1 MARDRISDVQAFL
14 AVARERSFSKAA
26 TKLGLSPSSLS
37 HTVRS
42 LEESLGVR
50 LLTRTT
56 RSVSPTEAGARLI
69 ESVGPRLAEV
79 EAELT
84 AVGEFAVRP
93 QGTVRITS
101 TDYALDTVVW
111 PRLAKVLPAYPDLNV
126 EVTIDYGLR
135 DVVAERY
142 DLGVR
147 NGDQV
152 AKDMIAVRIAPDR
165 RMVIVGAPSYFER
178 AARPKKPAD
187 LLAHNCVALRFASG
201 GLYAWELKKGKREIQ
216 VRAEGQVVFNGS
228 YQLLNAALSGIGLA
242 FVPEDLAGPHVAAGR
257 LQYVMEDW
265 FPTFPGL
272 HVYYAS
278 RRQPSRGVEVVVE
291 ALRYSAMAGSASGTH

>member
-1 MARDRISDVQAFL
+1 MARDRISDVLAFL

-26 TKLGLSPSSLS
+26 MKLGVSPSSLS

-56 RSVSPTEAGARLI
+56 RSVSATQAGERLLQ
-69 ESVGPRLAEV
+69 SVGPRLAEV
-79 EAELT
+79 EAELA
-84 AVGEFAVRP
+84 AVGEFAVKP
-93 QGTVRITS
+93 KGTVRITS
-101 TDYALDTVVW
+101 TDYAADTAIW
-111 PRLAKVLPAYPDLNV
+111 PRLSKVLPDYPDLRV
-126 EVTIDYGLR
+126 EVTIDYGLT

-147 NGDQV
+147 NGDQI
-152 AKDMIAVRIAPDR
+152 AQDMIAVRIGPDR

-178 AARPKKPAD
+178 APKPRKPDD
-187 LLAHNCVALRFASG
+187 LLKHNCLALRFASG
-201 GLYAWELKKGKREIQ
+201 GLYAWELKKGKRELQ
-216 VRAEGQVVFNGS
+216 VRVEGQVVFNGS
-228 YQLLNAALSGIGLA
+228 YQILNAALTGNGLA
-242 FVPEDLAGPHVAAGR
+242 FMPEDMATPHVEAGR
-257 LQYVMEDW
+257 LQLVMEDW

-278 RRQPSRGVEVVVE
+278 RRQPSRGVELVVE
-291 ALRYSAMAGSASGTH
+291 SLRDGL

>member
-26 TKLGLSPSSLS
+26 AKLGLAPSSLS
-37 HTVRS
+37 HTIRC
-42 LEESLGVR
+42 LEQSLGVR

-69 ESVGPRLAEV
+69 DSVGPRLAEV

-84 AVGEFAVRP
+84 AVSEFAVKP
-93 QGTVRITS
+93 QGTVRITT
-101 TDYALDTVVW
+101 TDYALDTAIW
-111 PRLAKVLPAYPDLNV
+111 PRLAKVLPSYPDLNV

-178 AARPKKPAD
+178 AGRPRKPDD
-187 LLAHNCVALRFASG
+187 LLKHNCVGLRFASG
-201 GLYAWELKKGKREIQ
+201 GLYAWELKKGKRELQ
-216 VRAEGQVVFNGS
+216 VRVEGQVVFNGS

-291 ALRYSAMAGSASGTH
+291 ALRYSGQSAHPLAAH

>member
-1 MARDRISDVQAFL
+1 MARDRISDVLAFL

-26 TKLGLSPSSLS
+26 LKLGVSPSSLS

-56 RSVSPTEAGARLI
+56 RSVSATEAGERLLQ
-69 ESVGPRLAEV
+69 SVGPRLAEV

-84 AVGEFAVRP
+84 AVGEFAVKP
-93 QGTVRITS
+93 KGTVRITS
-101 TDYALDTVVW
+101 TDYATDTAIW
-111 PRLAKVLPAYPDLNV
+111 PRLSRVLPDYPDLRI
-126 EVTIDYGLR
+126 EITIDYGLT
-135 DVVAERY
+135 DVVAQRY

-147 NGDQV
+147 NGDQI
-152 AKDMIAVRIAPDR
+152 AKDMVAVRIGPDR

-178 AARPKKPAD
+178 APKPRKPDD
-187 LLAHNCVALRFASG
+187 LLAHNCLALRFASG
-201 GLYAWELKKGKREIQ
+201 GLYAWELKKGRRELQ
-216 VRAEGQVVFNGS
+216 VRVEGQVVFNGS
-228 YQLLNAALSGIGLA
+228 YQILHAALTGSGLA
-242 FVPEDLAGPHVAAGR
+242 FMPEDMAAPHVEAGR

-278 RRQPSRGVEVVVE
+278 RRQPSRAVELVVE
-291 ALRYSAMAGSASGTH
+291 SLRYRA

>member
-26 TKLGLSPSSLS
+26 AKLGLAPSSLS
-37 HTVRS
+37 HTIRS

-69 ESVGPRLAEV
+69 DSVGPRLAEV

-84 AVGEFAVRP
+84 AVSEFAARP
-93 QGTVRITS
+93 QGTVRITT
-101 TDYALDTVVW
+101 TDYALDTAIW

-178 AARPKKPAD
+178 APRPKKPDD
-187 LLAHNCVALRFASG
+187 LLKHNCVSLRFASG
-201 GLYAWELKKGKREIQ
+201 GLYAWELKKGRRELQ
-216 VRAEGQVVFNGS
+216 VRVDGQVVFNGS

-242 FVPEDLAGPHVAAGR
+242 FVPEDLASPHVAAGR

-291 ALRYSAMAGSASGTH
+291 ALRYRGASERPFASR